1 MKDMFKR
8 VITGLV
14 YIAVFLCIWQAL
26 VVLLKI
32 KVFILPSPL
41 RIFQALFSPRGGRQ
55 YQWWRHIG
63 ATLTEVGASLLATVV
78 IGIALAI
85 LITWSKMMAQ
95 LLMPIIT
102 MFNSLPKI
110 AMAPL
115 FLLWFG
121 YGLLPNILIA
131 ILSAFFPLVINA
143 VTGLNAV
150 DDDLL
155 NLVKYLH
162 ASKLQIFVKIRIPNS
177 LPYIFAGIKISTTF
191 CVVGSI
197 VGEFIASEK
206 GLGYLICD
214 AQAFVDLPTI
224 FACLILL
231 SLMGFLLFTSIE
243 LIEKICMPWNHRKA
257 GV

>member
-1 MKDMFKR
+1 MNWLKKLLPK
-8 VITGLV
+8 VL
-14 YIAVFLCIWQAL
+14 YIAVFTAIWQA
-26 VVLLKI
+26 VVTSFKLK
-32 KVFILPSPL
+32 VYILPGPFKVL
-41 RIFQALFSPRGGRQ
+41 GTIFGPGMLEKN
-55 YQWWRHIG
+55 QWFRHIG

-78 IGIALAI
+78 VGIVLAI
-85 LITWSKMMAQ
+85 LITWSKMLSQ

-231 SLMGFLLFTSIE
+231 SLMGFLLFTAIE
-243 LIEKICMPWNHRKA
+243 FIEKICMPWNHRKV

>member
-1 MKDMFKR
+1 MNWLKKLLPK
-8 VITGLV
+8 VL
-14 YIAVFLCIWQAL
+14 YIAVFTAIWQAAVTIFKL
-26 VVLLKI
+26 RVY
-32 KVFILPSPL
+32 ILPGPFKVLST
-41 RIFQALFSPRGGRQ
+41 IFGPGMLAKN
-55 YQWWRHIG
+55 QWFRHIG

-78 IGIALAI
+78 VGIALAI
-85 LITWSKMMAQ
+85 LITWSKMLSQ

-177 LPYIFAGIKISTTF
+177 LSYIFAGIKISTTF

-231 SLMGFLLFTSIE
+231 SLMGFLLFTVIE
-243 LIEKICMPWNHRKA
+243 FIEKICMPWNHRKA